1 MKKQIITMLLVAVTL
16 TTIPV
21 TNSYA
26 TVTIDKTAQDEAFM
40 RSEGSSDTESLSD
53 TKLQYGLTLK
63 KNQTINLETENVKS
77 ISIKSDNPKAVV
89 VKGSKVICYGGSA
102 YLTMRVTI
110 EGWSK
115 ENFKETSKLKG
126 ANKNEKDYK

>member
-1 MKKQIITMLLVAVTL
+1 MLLVAVTL

-63 KNQTINLETENVKS
+63 KNQTINLKTENVKS

-89 VKGSKVICYGGSA
+89 VKGSKVICNGGSA
-102 YLTMRVTI
+102 SLTMRVT
-110 EGWSK
+110 
-115 ENFKETSKLKG
+115 LKDG
-126 ANKNEKDYK
+126 AKKTLKKQVN